1 MAVRSAALLFACTLA
16 VASPAAAE
24 WVRVDTPHFVVFGQS
39 GETSTRVIAVEFE
52 RFREAITRVVPAANG
67 ASPVPTLVVV
77 FEDQR
82 SFSPFAPRFDGR
94 PIRLDGYFQGTE
106 TDNTIALSLENR
118 ESALRIVFH
127 EYTHLVIA
135 GATYGL
141 PAWLR
146 EGLAEYYSTF
156 QVRED
161 GRGAITGR
169 AIPSHL
175 QLLNTRALL
184 PLDELLSVERDS
196 PLYNEGDRR
205 SVFYAQSW
213 ALAHML
219 MSGEPGRSE
228 QLADYIRLTAGGT
241 PARDAWRQ
249 VFGTFDA
256 IGLLKAYVR
265 RYALRSFSFRF
276 DERIKAAPAVTSV
289 ASPSEVEAV
298 LGMLLRNIDPAEAVS
313 RIRKAAAL
321 EPPSSLA
328 RAMLGFLRAHAGGD
342 DAQQLL
348 LRVAAERGD
357 WLAQYYTAAGLAHLV
372 AGSARPDVPVMDA
385 ARAALGVVMRA
396 RPDLAH
402 AHALTAYVAD
412 PADAVAS
419 AARARALAPGRRDY
433 VYLEAQLRANVGEFA
448 AARELLEPLLSAANP
463 VEVRNRARTLMGEV
477 VAEEARVTAGSD
489 LRVDGLKPGRTY
501 FAFRTLRSGEQRL
514 EGTLDRIECARS
526 GSVTLHV
533 RDDDTMRRFAAGA
546 LSDIE
551 LLTYRDDRRGP
562 VRCGARTPAAP
573 VFVTWRPLTPAVK
586 GVTGQA
592 VAIEFLPDREP

>member
-1 MAVRSAALLFACTLA
+1 MTLA
-16 VASPAAAE
+16 FASPAAAE
-24 WVRVDTPHFVVFGQS
+24 WVRVDTPHFVVFGQA
-39 GETSTRVIAVEFE
+39 GEKSTRVIAVEFE
-52 RFREAITRVVPAANG
+52 RFREAITRVMPVASG

-77 FEDQR
+77 FADRR
-82 SFSPFAPRFDGR
+82 SFSPFAPRFNGR
-94 PIRLDGYFQGTE
+94 PVQLDGYFQGTE
-106 TDNTIALSLENR
+106 TDNTIALSLEQR

-135 GATYGL
+135 GATRAL
-141 PAWLR
+141 PAWLG

-156 QVRED
+156 QVRGD

-175 QLLNTRALL
+175 QLLNTRTLL

-196 PLYNEGDRR
+196 PLYNEGERR

-213 ALAHML
+213 ALTHML

-228 QLADYIRLTAGGT
+228 QLAQYVRLTAGGT

-265 RYALRSFSFRF
+265 RDTMRGFSFRF
-276 DERIKAAPAVTSV
+276 DEQIKAASAVTSV

-298 LGMLLRNIDPAEAVS
+298 LGMLLRNIDPGEAEA
-313 RIRKAAAL
+313 RIRKAAGLA
-321 EPPSSLA
+321 PPSPLA
-328 RAMLGFLRAHAGGD
+328 RAMLGFLRADIGGD
-342 DAQQLL
+342 DAHQLL
-348 LRVAAERGD
+348 VPAAADRGD

-372 AGSARPDVPVMDA
+372 AGSTRPDVPSIDA
-385 ARAALGVVMRA
+385 ARSALGVVMRA

-412 PADAVAS
+412 PEDAIAS
-419 AARARALAPGRRDY
+419 VARARALAPGRPDY
-433 VYLEAQLRANVGEFA
+433 AYLEARLHSNAGEFA
-448 AARELLEPLLSAANP
+448 AARGLLAPLLTAAYSE
-463 VEVRNRARTLMGEV
+463 EVRNRARTLMTEV
-477 VAEEARVTAGSD
+477 AAEEARV
-489 LRVDGLKPGRTY
+489 KPGGDVRVGGLTPGHTY
-501 FAFRTLRSGEQRL
+501 FAYRTLRSGENRL

-533 RDDDTMRRFAAGA
+533 RDASTMRRFSADGLAE
-546 LSDIE
+546 IE
-551 LLTYRDDRRGP
+551 WLTYGDDRRDP
-562 VRCGARTPAAP
+562 VRCGARTPADL
-573 VFVTWRPLTPAVK
+573 VYVTWRPLTPATK
-586 GVTGQA
+586 GVTGQV
-592 VAIEFLPDREP
+592 VALEFLPDRDR